1 MASPM
6 AAARTEDDAKR
17 LFDER
22 VNWQMGQFPRSAL
35 AEVEVRG
42 LNSRRKQEPGTETLF
57 AGCPGRAV
65 LQRERQCCVA
75 ACHSAPSVQR
85 TQTEGALKR
94 A

>member
-22 VNWQMGQFPRSAL
+22 VNWQIGQFPRSAL

-42 LNSRRKQEPGTETLF
+42 LNSRRKQEPGTETLLLSQV
-57 AGCPGRAV
+57 V
-65 LQRERQCCVA
+65 LGVPFYNERDNVVSQLVTLRQ
-75 ACHSAPSVQR
+75 VFNERKQKVR
-85 TQTEGALKR
+85 
-94 A
+94 